1 MTVQA
6 VLSEGKSPSVPTD
19 LTTASVRREA
29 SALTVRELDVL
40 RLVALG
46 LGTKEIAVDLDLS
59 PHTARN
65 HIRHAREKLKAP
77 TRLAAVLAAQRRG
90 LL

>member
-1 MTVQA
+1 M
-6 VLSEGKSPSVPTD
+6 
-19 LTTASVRREA
+19 
-29 SALTVRELDVL
+29 
-40 RLVALG
+40 ALG